1 MVAWNPD
8 VPNPN
13 DNTPR
18 WGRDSQPITQYEGNN
33 TFGKTLEGAGSLFDT
48 AVKGIDWAAKE
59 GISEEVWN
67 KVNAEREAYTGALE
81 ASYDAAG
88 GKRPDAGPSP
98 LTSNEPQ
105 APAALD
111 RSLKYVESV
120 KNGFEAGKVNDTYY
134 KARLTA
140 IAKDMRSQYP
150 GYRDYIDKK
159 ISSITGFD
167 PANQQIVDLLADI
180 NTMAGKKAEDKVKDL
195 FWKRIDDEDIKNVPG
210 NTNIA
215 AKVSRGEMTTE
226 EGLRWIEEKTKP
238 IYDLKV
244 LERDAKT
251 VNTRDGMAKT
261 KVDRYFSKYISNDVA
276 NTINFLDE
284 EGKTATVPQIRDYV
298 DKVRTGAIKN
308 NPEMTRAYADIVDQH
323 ITRMRLKWA
332 EHARTYRTDG
342 NLSLIDL
349 LGQDEINKR
358 IDAAV
363 APMNRILSDLRADK
377 PTLAL
382 STKETVKALQ
392 DAATNRMITENP
404 KIANH
409 LINTNVIST
418 LGGETTLQKV
428 METHQLAENIGP
440 MKEYFA
446 VSAKAAAAQK
456 IQPNPYG
463 PVTFK
468 MNVEDPKVVGIPE
481 AVSADQA
488 LKNVTFI
495 TDPSSKEEVKA
506 GFAEYFFHPN
516 NRGVLNKFGT
526 NSAMEIWRSLTSASV
541 SQEVARLA
549 GKYPEVANMQRDWV
563 EHTFGTELFSREIK
577 DISTIQLPQGASLKY
592 ETETHKFGI
601 VMGGR
606 DVTKDTSVLGP
617 ASGPSYRGYQGTDP
631 NFRVLQTSVLR
642 INEGIEGLA
651 NMAKAQGLKGEQV
664 DAFVFTNL
672 VQLGYNPNM
681 TNAPSMPIG
690 HAFAT
695 AMETARNGKELLKK
709 LQGER

>member
-18 WGRDSQPITQYEGNN
+18 WGRDSQPISQYENTN
-33 TFGKTLEGAGSLFDT
+33 TFAKTLEGAGSLFET

-59 GISEEVWN
+59 GINEEVWN

-180 NTMAGKKAEDKVKDL
+180 NTMAGNKQKDEL
-195 FWKRIDDEDIKNVPG
+195 KNKFFSLGDDFIKEGHPG
-210 NTNIA
+210 A
-215 AKVSRGEMTTE
+215 AKLMGAVQRGEITPEQGLQKLE
-226 EGLRWIEEKTKP
+226 EWSKP
-238 IYDLKV
+238 KYDLAV

-251 VNTRDGMAKT
+251 VNTRDGMSKT

-284 EGKTATVPQIRDYV
+284 EGKTATVPQIREYV

-342 NLSLIDL
+342 GLSLIDL

-392 DAATNRMITENP
+392 DAATNRMISENP
-404 KIANH
+404 KIANN
-409 LINTNVIST
+409 LLNTSAISAI
-418 LGGETTLQKV
+418 GGETTLQKV
-428 METHQLAENIGP
+428 FDTHQLAENIGP

-446 VSAKAAAAQK
+446 SSAKAAAAQK

-488 LKNVTFI
+488 LKNITFI
-495 TDPSSKEEVKA
+495 TDPSTKEEIKA

-549 GKYPEVANMQRDWV
+549 GKYPEVARMQRDWV
-563 EHTFGTELFSREIK
+563 EQTFGTELFSREIK
-577 DISTIQLPQGASLKY
+577 DISTIQLPKGASLKY
-592 ETETHKFGI
+592 ETDTNKFGLVI
-601 VMGGR
+601 RGA
-606 DVTKDTSVLGP
+606 DVTKETLT
-617 ASGPSYRGYQGTDP
+617 PSELRKRGVEATNDA
-631 NFRVLQTSVLR
+631 NLRVLQTSIIR

-664 DAFVFTNL
+664 DAFVFANL
-672 VQLGYNPNM
+672 TKLGYSPNM